1 MRGKFITIE
10 GPEGAGKSTQIGF
23 LETTLMDRGLEVVC
37 TREPGGPRV
46 AEAVRT
52 VLLDPESR
60 PMSIDAETL
69 LMFAARADHLEQVI
83 EPALKTGHWVLCDRF
98 TDATYAYQGGGRG
111 VSVDQIGALEQWV
124 QGEFR
129 PDLCIVLD
137 LDVET
142 GLARARRRGAAERF
156 EREQLD
162 FFRRVRQTYLDR
174 AAAAPERYAVVD
186 ASVSVQ
192 DVSMQLFK
200 VLDSWM

>member
-37 TREPGGPRV
+37 TREPGGTRV
-46 AEAVRT
+46 AEAART
-52 VLLDPESR
+52 ILLDPESR
-60 PMSIDAETL
+60 PMSIEAETL

-129 PDLCIVLD
+129 PDLCIVLE

-142 GLARARRRGAAERF
+142 GLARARQRGAADRF

-162 FFRRVRQTYLDR
+162 FFRRGRQTYLDR

-186 ASVSVQ
+186 ASLSVQ
-192 DVSMQLFK
+192 DVSLQLFK

>member
-10 GPEGAGKSTQIGF
+10 GPEGAGKSTQISF
-23 LETTLMDRGLEVVC
+23 LQTTLIDRGFEVVC
-37 TREPGGPRV
+37 TREPGGTRV

-60 PMSIDAETL
+60 PMSIDTETL

-111 VSVDQIGALEQWV
+111 VSIDRIGALEQWV

-129 PDLCIVLD
+129 PDLCIILD

-142 GLARARRRGAAERF
+142 GLARARRRGAADRF
-156 EREQLD
+156 EREQFD

-186 ASVSVQ
+186 ASVNVQ
-192 DVSMQLFK
+192 DVSMQLLK